1 MCQIEFFW
9 VGIDS
14 DNLICFCLMCVL
26 NYCQINCVKIK
37 YGNRIIW
44 LDFSCVVYCVNIGGY
59 VIVQQ
64 VDVFMVCFW
73 INFCQRYFCDYG
85 VFIECRVFYV
95 VIKWLFVVRKMGG
108 VVWYQVFILGFVNCN
123 IEVSFVRMIE
133 FIFVVFCG
141 VKWDYMVVRFDVG
154 YVFIDFNYNV
164 GFFVIENYWEYI
176 FWVIV
181 GEGKCVGMVNVG
193 MGDFNQYF
201 IFFWWCNVNF
211 NDFQWFIGSKCNG
224 SM

>member
-1 MCQIEFFW
+1 
-9 VGIDS
+9 
-14 DNLICFCLMCVL
+14 
-26 NYCQINCVKIK
+26 
-37 YGNRIIW
+37 
-44 LDFSCVVYCVNIGGY
+44 
-59 VIVQQ
+59 
-64 VDVFMVCFW
+64 
-73 INFCQRYFCDYG
+73 
-85 VFIECRVFYV
+85 
-95 VIKWLFVVRKMGG
+95 
-108 VVWYQVFILGFVNCN
+108 
-123 IEVSFVRMIE
+123 MIE

-176 FWVIV
+176 FWVIF

-201 IFFWWCNVNF
+201 IFFRWCNVNF